1 MGPNYI
7 LQKILLLS
15 SPFWAI
21 CHYSDPSPWYSHPCV
36 DPSHVVSAS
45 PIPSSR
51 MWQQWSQVI
60 SEEGYKDTGFCL
72 SWIACSLGSQLPCWQ
87 ACMAS
92 VNSHVSELSW
102 KWILQPWP
110 SLQVTAAQ
118 LRVEVLLWET
128 ASQNHPD
135 KLFFTLR
142 NGVK

>member
-1 MGPNYI
+1 MGRNYI

-110 SLQVTAAQ
+110 SWELKCYFER
-118 LRVEVLLWET
+118 LRARTTQISCSLLSEMVW
-128 ASQNHPD
+128 NN
-135 KLFFTLR
+135 KYLFY
-142 NGVK
+142 